1 LKDLEHLIFH
11 FNRENAM
18 DTQGKRR
25 SQAHSN
31 EAKENYYILPSEP
44 EEVYFCASEDFCPL
58 MERDPEHCRECPF
71 YQQIG
76 LSF

>member
-1 LKDLEHLIFH
+1 
-11 FNRENAM
+11 M

-44 EEVYFCASEDFCPL
+44 EEVYCPL